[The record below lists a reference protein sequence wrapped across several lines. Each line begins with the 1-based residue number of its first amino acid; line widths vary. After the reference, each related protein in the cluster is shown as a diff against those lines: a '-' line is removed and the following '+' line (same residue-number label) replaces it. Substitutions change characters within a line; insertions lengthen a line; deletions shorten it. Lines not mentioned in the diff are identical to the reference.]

1 MPIKPGLRLR
11 SQVCT
16 TEVVVIRSPAED
28 IELRCGGEPLVELRT
43 DVAESKSPKSG
54 LDTGNQLGKRYTTD
68 NANATL
74 ELLVTKPGDGTLS
87 VGDVPLVPKEAKPLP
102 SSD

>member
-1 MPIKPGLRLR
+1 MQFKSGLRLR

-16 TEVVVIRSPAED
+16 TEVIVIRSPAED
-28 IELRCGGEPLVELRT
+28 LDLRCGGEPLVELR
-43 DVAESKSPKSG
+43 AEVPEGKSPMTG
-54 LDTGNQLGKRYTTD
+54 LDTGTQLGKRYTID

-87 VGDVPLVPKEAKPLP
+87 LGDVPLVLKEAKPLP